1 MRFFA
6 RFLLISLFLSIIV
19 TVSAQRPD
27 APTYALRGG
36 YAVGTRDLTIDDEA
50 RPLNLTIW
58 YPAQNPDNLPQQTDY
73 RSGLLRYENGR
84 ALRDALP
91 LADGAPYPVIF
102 FSHGSSGY
110 RFQSSFLTEHLA
122 SYGFIVIAPDH
133 PTNTILDL
141 LDEEQFLADLPLNF
155 AHRPQDMMRVINFA
169 DLMNIEGEFAGLLD
183 MNTLA
188 VMGHSFGGYTSFMVA
203 GAQLNFDKLNDI
215 CTRTTENPELFYNAC
230 FIGDSEAQIAELW
243 GYTTPPDGAWDALS
257 DPRIQAVVTLAPWNA
272 PVVSINPTTDYPPT
286 LIIAGNADGTTPIER
301 DARGYQAMLPSNST
315 TFVEFDNADHF
326 IYVDTCSD
334 QAIQFGFFDSC
345 SDDVWDMGRAH
356 DLLNHFVTTFL
367 LSELK
372 SDITAET
379 AFTESQFTGVTIEY
393 PETTNS
399 DNAQVNI
406 INATPHDPNA
416 FTQGLVYHNGLFYES
431 AGLYGQSSLR
441 EVNPETGEVL
451 RQVNLSPEY
460 FAEGLALV
468 ENRLIQITWRENT
481 ALVYDLTTFEQIDTY
496 TYDGEG
502 WGLCYDDEFL
512 YMSDGSDFITIRN
525 PQTFEIVNAI
535 AVRMNNVPV
544 IRLNELECP
553 AGENFIMANI
563 WQTPYLVMI
572 DKITGDVITQL
583 DGSALVSELQSRI
596 TSSDAVLN
604 GSAYDAGTD
613 TWYMTGKLWDM
624 IFIVEW

>member
-1 MRFFA
+1 MRFFT
-6 RFLLISLFLSIIV
+6 RFLLISLFLSISSISL
-19 TVSAQRPD
+19 SAQRPD
-27 APTYALRGG
+27 APTYALRGE
-36 YAVGTRDLTIDDEA
+36 YAVGTRDLIIEDET
-50 RPLNLTIW
+50 RPLTLTMW

-141 LDEEQFLADLPLNF
+141 LNEDQFIADLPLNF
-155 AHRPQDMMRVINFA
+155 AYRPQDVMRVIDFA
-169 DLMNIEGEFAGLLD
+169 DLLNVEGDFAGLLD

-203 GAQLNFDKLNDI
+203 GAQLNFDKLNEI
-215 CTRTTENPELFYNAC
+215 CTRTTETPELLYNAC
-230 FIGDSEAQIAELW
+230 FIGDSEAQIAEIW
-243 GYTTPPDGAWDALS
+243 GYTTPPDGAWDSLS

-272 PVVSINPTTDYPPT
+272 PIVSIDPNTSYPAT
-286 LIIAGNADGTTPIER
+286 LIIAGNSDGTTPIER
-301 DARGYQAMLPSNST
+301 DARGYQAMLPPTTT
-315 TFVEFDNADHF
+315 TFIEFDNADHF
-326 IYVDTCSD
+326 IFVDICTN

-345 SDDVWDMGRAH
+345 SDDVWDMQRAH

-367 LSELK
+367 LNKLK
-372 SDITAET
+372 GDATAQT
-379 AFTESQFTGVTIEY
+379 AFAESQFTGVTIEY
-393 PETTNS
+393 PEDS
-399 DNAQVNI
+399 ASANAQIAI
-406 INATPHDPNA
+406 ISTAPHDPNA

-431 AGLYGQSSLR
+431 TGLYGQSSLR

-468 ENRLIQITWRENT
+468 DDRLIQITWRENT
-481 ALVYDLTTFEQIDTY
+481 AFIYDIDTFEQIGTY

-502 WGLCYDDEFL
+502 WGLCYDGEFL
-512 YMSDGSDFITIRN
+512 YMSDGSDFITIRD

-535 AVRMNNVPV
+535 AVRMNDAPI

-572 DKITGDVITQL
+572 DKMTGDVITQL
-583 DGSALVSELQSRI
+583 DGNALVSEVQSRI
-596 TSSDAVLN
+596 TSSDAVLRGN
-604 GSAYDAGTD
+604 GWGWFLFADKDGGLPS
-613 TWYMTGKLWDM
+613 K
-624 IFIVEW
+624 